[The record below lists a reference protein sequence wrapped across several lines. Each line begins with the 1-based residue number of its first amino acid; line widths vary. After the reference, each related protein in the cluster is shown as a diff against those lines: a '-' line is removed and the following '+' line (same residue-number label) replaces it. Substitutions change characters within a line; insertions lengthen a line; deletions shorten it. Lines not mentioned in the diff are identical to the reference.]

1 MKILEYDEKLTFKS
15 KYYDEEAVFLDIET
29 TGLSPMRSFIY
40 LIGLVFI
47 DLKEMTMHITQI
59 IAEDRDEEE
68 EILKLTKEKLKG
80 YKTVVTY
87 NGNSFDLPFIAKRSE
102 RYGIEPIAMDS
113 FDMYEKLRLHKDTLK
128 LDGLKQKN
136 IEKKL
141 GITREDRYNGGEC
154 ISFYKDY
161 VKNKNQESFDRFVL
175 HNYDD
180 LLYMPAT
187 MSILDLLD
195 EKITID
201 IDGRKYKF
209 DKHSIKKDILMID
222 FTTDMGINTYVEET
236 GYLIEEDE
244 ERRHLEFTLKT
255 GYMKDARKVKYLEK
269 SSLARL
275 KSEDFDGEDLVEE
288 GIVPIRI
295 QNKLFIRNII
305 KLGSI

>member
-47 DLKEMTMHITQI
+47 DLKKVTMHITQL
-59 IAEDRDEEE
+59 IAENRDEEE
-68 EILKLTKEKLKG
+68 EILKLMKERLKS

-87 NGNSFDLPFIAKRSE
+87 NGNSFDLPFIAKRSG

-141 GITREDRYNGGEC
+141 GINREDRYNGGEC

-161 VKNKNQESFDRFVL
+161 AKNKNQESFDRFVL

-269 SSLARL
+269 SSLASL

-288 GIVPIRI
+288 GVVPIRI

>member
-47 DLKEMTMHITQI
+47 DLMKVTMHITQL

-68 EILKLTKEKLKG
+68 EILKLTKERLKG

-141 GITREDRYNGGEC
+141 GINREDRYNGGEC

-269 SSLARL
+269 SSLASL
-275 KSEDFDGEDLVEE
+275 KSENFDGEDLVED
-288 GIVPIRI
+288 GVVPIRI

>member
-47 DLKEMTMHITQI
+47 DLKKVTMHITQL

-161 VKNKNQESFDRFVL
+161 VKNKNQESFNRFVL

-222 FTTDMGINTYVEET
+222 FTTDMGINTYIEET

-269 SSLARL
+269 SSLASL
-275 KSEDFDGEDLVEE
+275 KSEDFDGEDLVED
-288 GIVPIRI
+288 GVVPIRI

>member
-1 MKILEYDEKLTFKS
+1 
-15 KYYDEEAVFLDIET
+15 
-29 TGLSPMRSFIY
+29 
-40 LIGLVFI
+40 
-47 DLKEMTMHITQI
+47 
-59 IAEDRDEEE
+59 
-68 EILKLTKEKLKG
+68 
-80 YKTVVTY
+80 
-87 NGNSFDLPFIAKRSE
+87 
-102 RYGIEPIAMDS
+102 
-113 FDMYEKLRLHKDTLK
+113 
-128 LDGLKQKN
+128 
-136 IEKKL
+136 
-141 GITREDRYNGGEC
+141 
-154 ISFYKDY
+154 
-161 VKNKNQESFDRFVL
+161 
-175 HNYDD
+175 
-180 LLYMPAT
+180 MPAT

-269 SSLARL
+269 SSLASL
-275 KSEDFDGEDLVEE
+275 KSEDFDGEDLVED
-288 GIVPIRI
+288 GVVPIRI

>member
-47 DLKEMTMHITQI
+47 DLKKVTMHITQL
-59 IAEDRDEEE
+59 IAEDRDEEG
-68 EILKLTKEKLKG
+68 EILKLMKEKLKG

-269 SSLARL
+269 SSLASL

>member
-47 DLKEMTMHITQI
+47 DLKEMTMHITQL

-68 EILKLTKEKLKG
+68 EILKLMKERLKG

-195 EKITID
+195 EKITIN

-269 SSLARL
+269 SSLASL

-288 GIVPIRI
+288 GVVPIRI

>member
-47 DLKEMTMHITQI
+47 DLKKVTMHITQL

-68 EILKLTKEKLKG
+68 EILKLMKERLKG

-102 RYGIEPIAMDS
+102 RYGIEPIDMDS

-222 FTTDMGINTYVEET
+222 FTTDMGINTYVEEQ

-269 SSLARL
+269 SSLASL

>member
-47 DLKEMTMHITQI
+47 DLKKMTMHITQL

-68 EILKLTKEKLKG
+68 EILKLMKERLKG

-269 SSLARL
+269 SSLASL

-288 GIVPIRI
+288 GVVPIRI

>member
-47 DLKEMTMHITQI
+47 DLKKVTMHITQL

-68 EILKLTKEKLKG
+68 EILKLMKERLKG

-102 RYGIEPIAMDS
+102 RYGVEPIAMDS

-141 GITREDRYNGGEC
+141 GINREDRYNGGEC

-161 VKNKNQESFDRFVL
+161 AKNKNQESFDRFVL

-244 ERRHLEFTLKT
+244 ERRHLEFMLKT

-269 SSLARL
+269 SSLDSL

>member
-47 DLKEMTMHITQI
+47 DLKKVTMHITQL

-68 EILKLTKEKLKG
+68 EILKLMKERLKG

-141 GITREDRYNGGEC
+141 GIIREDRYNGGEC

-161 VKNKNQESFDRFVL
+161 VKNKNQESFNRFVL

-269 SSLARL
+269 SSLASL
-275 KSEDFDGEDLVEE
+275 SHEDFDGEDLVEE
-288 GIVPIRI
+288 GVVPIRI

>member
-47 DLKEMTMHITQI
+47 DLKEMTMHITQL

-68 EILKLTKEKLKG
+68 EILKLMKERLKG

-102 RYGIEPIAMDS
+102 RYGIEPISMDS

-161 VKNKNQESFDRFVL
+161 VKNKNKESFNRFVL

-269 SSLARL
+269 SSLSSL

>member
-47 DLKEMTMHITQI
+47 DLKKVTMHITQL

-161 VKNKNQESFDRFVL
+161 VKNKNQESFNRFVL

-222 FTTDMGINTYVEET
+222 FTTDMGINIYVEEQD
-236 GYLIEEDE
+236 YLIEEDE

-269 SSLARL
+269 SSLASL
-275 KSEDFDGEDLVEE
+275 SHEDFDGEDLVEE
-288 GIVPIRI
+288 GVVPIRI

>member
-47 DLKEMTMHITQI
+47 DLNQKTMHITQL
-59 IAEDRDEEE
+59 IAENKDEEE
-68 EILKLTKEKLKG
+68 EILKLMKERLKG

-87 NGNSFDLPFIAKRSE
+87 NGNSFDLPFIVKRSE
-102 RYGIEPIAMDS
+102 RYGIESIDMDS

-141 GITREDRYNGGEC
+141 GIIREDRYNGGEC
-154 ISFYKDY
+154 INFYKDY

-175 HNYDD
+175 HNFDD

-209 DKHSIKKDILMID
+209 DKHSIKKDLLMID

-244 ERRHLEFTLKT
+244 VHRHLEFTLKT

-269 SSLARL
+269 SSLASL
-275 KSEDFDGEDLVEE
+275 SHEDFDGEDLLEE

>member
-47 DLKEMTMHITQI
+47 DLKAMTMHITQL

-68 EILKLTKEKLKG
+68 EILKLMKERLKG

-244 ERRHLEFTLKT
+244 RRRHLEFTLKT

-269 SSLARL
+269 SSLASL

>member
-47 DLKEMTMHITQI
+47 DLKKMTMHITQL
-59 IAEDRDEEE
+59 IAEDKDEEE
-68 EILKLTKEKLKG
+68 EILKLMKERLKG

-180 LLYMPAT
+180 FLYMPAT

-244 ERRHLEFTLKT
+244 RRRHLEFTLKT

-269 SSLARL
+269 SSLASL

>member
-47 DLKEMTMHITQI
+47 DLKKVTMHITQL

-68 EILKLTKEKLKG
+68 EILKLMKERLKG

-87 NGNSFDLPFIAKRSE
+87 NGNSFDLPFIAKRAE

-244 ERRHLEFTLKT
+244 ERRHLEFMLKT

-269 SSLARL
+269 SSLASL

>member
-47 DLKEMTMHITQI
+47 DLKARAMHITQL

-68 EILKLTKEKLKG
+68 EILKLMKERLKG

-269 SSLARL
+269 SSLASL
-275 KSEDFDGEDLVEE
+275 SHEDFDGEDLVEE

>member
-47 DLKEMTMHITQI
+47 DLKKMIMHITQL

-68 EILKLTKEKLKG
+68 EILKLMKERLKG

-87 NGNSFDLPFIAKRSE
+87 NGNSFDLPFIAKRAE

-113 FDMYEKLRLHKDTLK
+113 FDMYERLRLHKDTLK

-141 GITREDRYNGGEC
+141 GIIREDRYNGGEC

-269 SSLARL
+269 SSLASL

-288 GIVPIRI
+288 GVVPIRI

>member
-47 DLKEMTMHITQI
+47 DLKKVTMHIMQL

-161 VKNKNQESFDRFVL
+161 VKNKNQESFNRFVL

-269 SSLARL
+269 SSLASL

>member
-47 DLKEMTMHITQI
+47 DLKKVTMHITQL

-68 EILKLTKEKLKG
+68 EILKLMKERLKG

-87 NGNSFDLPFIAKRSE
+87 NGNSFDLPFIAKRAE

-154 ISFYKDY
+154 ISFYKEY

-269 SSLARL
+269 SSLASL
-275 KSEDFDGEDLVEE
+275 KSEDFDGEDLVED
-288 GIVPIRI
+288 GVVPIRI

>member
-47 DLKEMTMHITQI
+47 DLKKMTMHITQL

-269 SSLARL
+269 SSLASL

>member
-47 DLKEMTMHITQI
+47 DLKKVTMHITQL

-161 VKNKNQESFDRFVL
+161 VKNKNQESFNRFVL

-269 SSLARL
+269 SSLASL

>member
-1 MKILEYDEKLTFKS
+1 M
-15 KYYDEEAVFLDIET
+15 V
-29 TGLSPMRSFIY
+29 P
-40 LIGLVFI
+40 
-47 DLKEMTMHITQI
+47 HITQL

-68 EILKLTKEKLKG
+68 EILKLMKERLKG

-222 FTTDMGINTYVEET
+222 FTTDMGINTYVEEI

-269 SSLARL
+269 SSLASL

-288 GIVPIRI
+288 AIVPIRI

>member
-47 DLKEMTMHITQI
+47 DLKEMTMHITQL
-59 IAEDRDEEE
+59 IAEDKDEEE
-68 EILKLTKEKLKG
+68 EILKLMKEKLKG

-269 SSLARL
+269 SSLASL
-275 KSEDFDGEDLVEE
+275 KSENFDGEDLVEE

>member
-47 DLKEMTMHITQI
+47 DLKKVTMHITQL

-68 EILKLTKEKLKG
+68 EILKLMKERLKG

-87 NGNSFDLPFIAKRSE
+87 NGNSFDLPFIAKRAE

-269 SSLARL
+269 SSLASL

>member
-47 DLKEMTMHITQI
+47 DLKEMTMYITQL

-68 EILKLTKEKLKG
+68 EILKLMKEKLKG

-102 RYGIEPIAMDS
+102 RYGIEPIGMDS

-244 ERRHLEFTLKT
+244 RRRHLEFTLKT

-269 SSLARL
+269 SSLASL

>member
-47 DLKEMTMHITQI
+47 DLKKVTMHITQL
-59 IAEDRDEEE
+59 IAENKDEEE
-68 EILKLTKEKLKG
+68 EILKLMKEKLKG

-161 VKNKNQESFDRFVL
+161 VKNKNQESFNRFVL

-244 ERRHLEFTLKT
+244 KRRHLEFTLKT

-269 SSLARL
+269 NSIASL
-275 KSEDFDGEDLVEE
+275 SHEDFDGEDLVEE

>member
-47 DLKEMTMHITQI
+47 DLKEMTMHITQL

-68 EILKLTKEKLKG
+68 EILKLTKERLKG

-269 SSLARL
+269 SSLASL
-275 KSEDFDGEDLVEE
+275 KSENFDGEDLVEE

>member
-47 DLKEMTMHITQI
+47 DLKKMTVHITQL

-68 EILKLTKEKLKG
+68 EILKLMKERLKG

-269 SSLARL
+269 SSLASL

-288 GIVPIRI
+288 GVVPIRI

>member
-47 DLKEMTMHITQI
+47 DLKKVTMHITQL

-102 RYGIEPIAMDS
+102 RYGIEPIVMDS

-209 DKHSIKKDILMID
+209 DKHGIKKDILMID

-269 SSLARL
+269 SSLASL

-288 GIVPIRI
+288 GVVPIRI

>member
-47 DLKEMTMHITQI
+47 DLKEMIMHITQL
-59 IAEDRDEEE
+59 IAENKDEEE
-68 EILKLTKEKLKG
+68 EILKLMKERLKG

-141 GITREDRYNGGEC
+141 GIIREDRYNGGEC

-161 VKNKNQESFDRFVL
+161 AKNKNKESFDRFVL

-209 DKHSIKKDILMID
+209 DKHSIKKDVLMID
-222 FTTDMGINTYVEET
+222 FTTDMGINTYVEEQ

-244 ERRHLEFTLKT
+244 ECRHLEFTLKT

-269 SSLARL
+269 SSLASL

>member
-47 DLKEMTMHITQI
+47 DLKKMTMHITQL

-68 EILKLTKEKLKG
+68 GILKLMKERLKG

-269 SSLARL
+269 SSLASL
-275 KSEDFDGEDLVEE
+275 KSEDFDGEELVEE

>member
-47 DLKEMTMHITQI
+47 DLKKVTMHITQL

-68 EILKLTKEKLKG
+68 EILRLMKERLKG

-102 RYGIEPIAMDS
+102 RYGIEPISMDS

-141 GITREDRYNGGEC
+141 GIIREDRYNGGEC

-161 VKNKNQESFDRFVL
+161 AKNKNKESFDRFVL

-209 DKHSIKKDILMID
+209 DKHSIKKDVLMID
-222 FTTDMGINTYVEET
+222 FTTDMGINTYVEEQ

-244 ERRHLEFTLKT
+244 ECRHLEFTLKT

-269 SSLARL
+269 SSLASL

>member
-47 DLKEMTMHITQI
+47 DLKKVTMHITQL

-269 SSLARL
+269 SSLASL

>member
-47 DLKEMTMHITQI
+47 DLSKSTMHITQL
-59 IAEDRDEEE
+59 IAESDDEEE
-68 EILKLTKEKLKG
+68 EIISLMNEKLKG

-87 NGNSFDLPFIAKRSE
+87 NGNSFDLPFISKRAE
-102 RYGIEPIAMDS
+102 RYGIAVHELAS
-113 FDMYEKLRLHKDTLK
+113 FDMYEKLRLHKDTLG

-141 GITREDRYNGGEC
+141 GIIREDRFNGGEC

-161 VKNKNQESFDRFVL
+161 AKNKTKESFDRFVL

-209 DKHSIKKDILMID
+209 DKHSIKKDILVID
-222 FTTDMGINTYVEET
+222 FTTDMGINTYVEEQ
-236 GYLIEEDE
+236 GYLVEENE
-244 ERRHLEFTLKT
+244 GHRHLEFTLKT
-255 GYMKDARKVKYLEK
+255 GYMNDARKVKYLEK
-269 SSLARL
+269 KSLGRL
-275 KSEDFDGEDLVEE
+275 KCDDFDGEDLVAN

>member
-47 DLKEMTMHITQI
+47 DLKKMTMHITQL

-68 EILKLTKEKLKG
+68 EILKLMNKRLKG

-269 SSLARL
+269 SSLASL

-288 GIVPIRI
+288 GVVPIRI

>member
-47 DLKEMTMHITQI
+47 DLKKVTMHITQL

-87 NGNSFDLPFIAKRSE
+87 NGNSFDLPFIANRSE

-269 SSLARL
+269 SSLASL

>member
-47 DLKEMTMHITQI
+47 DLKEMTMHITQL

-68 EILKLTKEKLKG
+68 EILKLTKERLKG

-87 NGNSFDLPFIAKRSE
+87 NGNSFDLPFIAKRAE

-222 FTTDMGINTYVEET
+222 FTTDMGINTYVEEI

-269 SSLARL
+269 SSLASL
-275 KSEDFDGEDLVEE
+275 KSENFDGEDLVEE

>member
-47 DLKEMTMHITQI
+47 DLKKMTMHITQL
-59 IAEDRDEEE
+59 IAEDKDEEE
-68 EILKLTKEKLKG
+68 EILKLMKERLKG

-269 SSLARL
+269 SSLASL

>member
-47 DLKEMTMHITQI
+47 DLKKVTMHITQL
-59 IAEDRDEEE
+59 IAENRDEEE
-68 EILKLTKEKLKG
+68 EIIKLTKEKLKG

-269 SSLARL
+269 SSLASL